1 MPDLDLL
8 IAFAIADIAVSCPIT
23 NLDKLSS
30 ILSNLSFSLC
40 KIVFTGMPVHLET
53 ISATM
58 LSVTLFLSNSNS
70 PALLL
75 SEDLISFSISGIKP
89 YCNSDIFAKS
99 FFLLAFSKSCLA
111 LSNLLFKFLAPNTK
125 FFSATQ
131 ILSRDS
137 YCFYFNF
144 QLYYFSV

>member
-8 IAFAIADIAVSCPIT
+8 IAFAIADISVSCPIT

-58 LSVTLFLSNSNS
+58 SSVTLFLVI
-70 PALLL
+70 
-75 SEDLISFSISGIKP
+75 LIHQH
-89 YCNSDIFAKS
+89 Y
-99 FFLLAFSKSCLA
+99 
-111 LSNLLFKFLAPNTK
+111 
-125 FFSATQ
+125 
-131 ILSRDS
+131 
-137 YCFYFNF
+137 FYPKI
-144 QLYYFSV
+144 